1 MVKLSDAAFIRDLLA
16 RMTLEEKIGQLTM
29 TTSDFAVTG
38 PGGAPI
44 SLEDVRQGRIGS
56 VLNLYG
62 PEWVCKTQRI
72 AVEESRLKI
81 PLFFGLDVLHG
92 HRTVFPVPL
101 AEAGA
106 FDPDLWERTARAAAE
121 EAAADGVDLTFAPML
136 DLSRDPRWGRIV
148 EGPGEDPWLGQRFA
162 EAKVRGFQRSKLDG
176 KASIAA
182 TAKHLAAYG
191 AVTAGREYA
200 PVDISERQ
208 LHEVYLPPFRAAVE
222 AGVAA
227 IMPAL
232 TDLAG
237 IPLTAHAA
245 ILRDLVRDRWGF
257 SGVIITDYRA
267 VAQLIAHG
275 VAEDLADAA
284 ALALSAGV
292 DIDMMGQAY
301 AKGLPVAVERG
312 SVSIAAVD
320 AAVSR
325 VLALKVELGLF
336 RDPYRRVGGARP
348 LGAPRARKAPGAKKR
363 RLAREAACRSIVLLK
378 NQDGLLPLRDDVGPV
393 AVIGPLGDAKEEM
406 LGPWSAAGVPAEVVS
421 VIEGL
426 RGAFSRGGVSFA
438 PGCGIELADADAL
451 AAALGAARKA
461 AVVVLCLGESRSM
474 SGEASSRGRPSLP
487 EAQAALARSLL
498 ALGKPL
504 IVLLF
509 SGRPL
514 ILPSWLVEKA
524 SALLAMWF
532 LGTETGNAAADVLC
546 GRWNPSGRLS
556 ISWPVDV
563 GQIPISYDRRST
575 GRPADPKDHF
585 TSKYLD
591 LPVEPLFAFGHG
603 LSYGQFQLSHLRTDR
618 AKLAPGQS
626 VAIKVDVAN
635 RGAAAGEETVLLF
648 VHDPVAS
655 VARPLLELKAVRKIT
670 LAPGQR
676 GRAQFS
682 LSFDDFSFLGPDLS
696 PRTEPGTIELLV
708 GQSALRE
715 RMLKS
720 TLRLVSTRSQ
730 PKAMTP

>member
-1 MVKLSDAAFIRDLLA
+1 MVKLHDGAFIGDLLA
-16 RMTLEEKIGQLTM
+16 RMTLDEKVGQLTM
-29 TTSDFAVTG
+29 TTADFAVTG
-38 PGGAPI
+38 PGASPI
-44 SLEDVRQGRIGS
+44 SLEDVRHGRMGS
-56 VLNLYG
+56 ILNLYG
-62 PEWVCKTQRI
+62 PERVRQAQRM

-106 FDPDLWERTARAAAE
+106 FDFDLWERTARAAAK
-121 EAAADGVDLTFAPML
+121 EAAADGIDLTFAPML

-162 EAKVRGFQRSKLDG
+162 QAKVRGFQHPKLDG

-182 TAKHLAAYG
+182 TAKHLVAYG

-245 ILRDLVRDRWGF
+245 MLRDLVRGRWGF
-257 SGVIITDYRA
+257 SGVIIADYQA
-267 VAQLIAHG
+267 VAQLVAHG
-275 VAEDLADAA
+275 IAEDLADAA

-301 AKGLPVAVERG
+301 ANGLPVALERG
-312 SVSIAAVD
+312 SVAIAAVD
-320 AAVSR
+320 AAVAR
-325 VLALKVELGLF
+325 VLELKARLGLF
-336 RDPYRRVGGARP
+336 RDPYRRLGGRP
-348 LGAPRARKAPGAKKR
+348 PGKPGAKMR
-363 RLAREAACRSIVLLK
+363 QLAREAACRSVVLLK
-378 NQDGLLPLRDDVGPV
+378 NQDGLLPLRHDVGPV
-393 AVIGPLGDAKEEM
+393 AVIGPLGDAKADM
-406 LGPWSAAGVPAEVVS
+406 LGPWSAAGVPADVVS
-421 VIEGL
+421 VVEGL
-426 RGAFSRGGVSFA
+426 RGALSPRGVSFA
-438 PGCGIELADADAL
+438 PGCGIEDGDADAL
-451 AAALGAARKA
+451 AAAVGNARKA
-461 AVVVLCLGESRSM
+461 SIVVLCLGESRSM
-474 SGEASSRGRPSLP
+474 SGEASSRGRPGLP
-487 EAQAALARSLL
+487 EAQAALVRSLL

-532 LGTETGNAAADVLC
+532 LGIETGNAAADVLC
-546 GRWNPSGRLS
+546 GRWNPSGRLP

-575 GRPADPKDHF
+575 GRPTNPQDHF

-603 LSYGQFQLSHLRTDR
+603 LSYTHFQLGHLRTDR

-635 RGAAAGEETVLLF
+635 RGAVEGEETVFLF
-648 VHDPVAS
+648 AHDPVAS
-655 VARPLLELKAVRKIT
+655 VARPLLELKGVQKIR

-676 GRAQFS
+676 GRAQFT
-682 LSFDDFSFLGPDLS
+682 LRFEDFGFLGPDLN
-696 PRTEPGTIELLV
+696 PRIESGMIELLV
-708 GQSALRE
+708 GQSAMRE
-715 RMLKS
+715 SMLKS
-720 TLRLVSTRSQ
+720 VLRLARSRGS
-730 PKAMTP
+730 AG